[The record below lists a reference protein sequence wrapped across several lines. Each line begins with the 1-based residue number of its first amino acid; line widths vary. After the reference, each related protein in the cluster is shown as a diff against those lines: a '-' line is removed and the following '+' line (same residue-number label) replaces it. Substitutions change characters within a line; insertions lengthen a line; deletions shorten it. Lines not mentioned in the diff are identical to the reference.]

1 MSHQATASSCP
12 PSTPR
17 HQVTC
22 THGPRVGRT
31 WKSHVRMGQHMSEW
45 VDTCRTYVEHTLAPA
60 RAPTTRCSLH
70 WRAFA
75 MPRLVHPASKTAVPS
90 PFRSAVSKQDRGP
103 VLHRRRAGSRVPQTA
118 VMQNTCQTYVTNMR
132 YIGVSVSVPFRS
144 AYPQLRTMCPRS
156 WHEAW
161 RRRKRDRAASS
172 SKGLHRSC
180 RSGSSICAPRPWRP
194 SPTETALH
202 SMLHICCE
210 YVGHMCDTCDTYV
223 QCAIKRLACK

>member
-1 MSHQATASSCP
+1 MTRELGKPMSHQATASSCP

-90 PFRSAVSKQDRGP
+90 PFRSAVSKQGRGP
-103 VLHRRRAGSRVPQTA
+103 VLHRRRAGSRVPRTA

-132 YIGVSVSVPFRS
+132 YTGRSVSISVSTTAYNVSTFLARS
-144 AYPQLRTMCPRS
+144 V
-156 WHEAW
+156 EA
-161 RRRKRDRAASS
+161 
-172 SKGLHRSC
+172 SKEGSC
-180 RSGSSICAPRPWRP
+180 I
-194 SPTETALH
+194 
-202 SMLHICCE
+202 IF
-210 YVGHMCDTCDTYV
+210 
-223 QCAIKRLACK
+223 IKRFASVLPVCVFNMCAATMASVTDRNGPAQHVAHML